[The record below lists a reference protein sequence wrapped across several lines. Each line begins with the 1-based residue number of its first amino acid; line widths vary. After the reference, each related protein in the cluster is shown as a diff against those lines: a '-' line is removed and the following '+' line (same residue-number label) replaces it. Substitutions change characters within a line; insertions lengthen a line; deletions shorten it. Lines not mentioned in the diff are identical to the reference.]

1 MEKKHMAIE
10 KGGLPDEGLLVE
22 RLRRGDEKAFRALYD
37 FYWEKQYDLA
47 YYKLGEKALAE
58 EITQEVFVALW
69 LQREELDPQKPVGA
83 WLYGVAKNR
92 ILNTYRKQL
101 SHHKY
106 LQQAPLQE
114 ITHNTTEQ
122 LSFNELNAAVQ
133 QRISELPDKC
143 REVFTMSRIQGFNTQ
158 QIAEMLNISPKTV
171 NNHLVKALRIM
182 RVNLKDYITLLILLS
197 LRR

>member
-1 MEKKHMAIE
+1 MAIE
-10 KGGLPDEGLLVE
+10 KGELPGEGLLVE
-22 RLRRGDEKAFRALYD
+22 RLRQGDEKAFRALYD

-47 YYKLGEKALAE
+47 CYKLGVKALAE

-69 LQREELDPQKPVGA
+69 LQREELDPAKPIGA
-83 WLYGVAKNR
+83 WLYGVTQNR

-106 LQQAPLQE
+106 LQQVPVQE

-122 LSFNELNAAVQ
+122 LSFNELNTVVQ
-133 QRISELPDKC
+133 QRIAELPDKC

-182 RVNLKDYITLLILLS
+182 RVNLKDYIALLILLS